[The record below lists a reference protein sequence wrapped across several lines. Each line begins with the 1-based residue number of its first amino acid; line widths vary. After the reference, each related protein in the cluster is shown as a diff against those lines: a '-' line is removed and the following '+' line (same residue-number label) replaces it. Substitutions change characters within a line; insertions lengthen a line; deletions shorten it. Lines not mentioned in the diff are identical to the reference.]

1 MQATGVGSGAW
12 RSWSVSVRLI
22 GGAEAFQHR
31 GRQAL
36 RIALIAAVAAWF
48 RRQSRGAGP
57 VAAGIAGGSTRGGR
71 HDCGSC
77 RGGLALLQA
86 GTDLRGLLLDAAAG
100 VLVEIGLS
108 GEALY
113 YVALFQEKNF
123 WRVIKT
129 DAVDNAE
136 RVYRTFAQQSEQLA
150 QVYIDTTRLEAGKRY
165 TERLVAYNE
174 ERLRTLQQEM
184 EQQQAQSAQVSA
196 ALQQAQ
202 QQAVSLST
210 DVQSTNSQLDALQRR
225 IQILQAEQGNPE
237 LSLPKPES
245 VPSPAPAAASDGR

>member
-1 MQATGVGSGAW
+1 MRETSGGTVFA
-12 RSWSVSVRLI
+12 RYPR
-22 GGAEAFQHR
+22 GA
-31 GRQAL
+31 AL
-36 RIALIAAVAAWF
+36 LAVAMIVVAP
-48 RRQSRGAGP
+48 SALAARGDRTATVEPAKAAP
-57 VAAGIAGGSTRGGR
+57 VVRNTVDELKQLMDAQQLTELRTTYNGNYGAS
-71 HDCGSC
+71 
-77 RGGLALLQA
+77 LLFNA
-86 GTDLRGLLLDAAAG
+86 NTLT
-100 VLVEIGLS
+100 
-108 GEALY
+108 Y

-196 ALQQAQ
+196 ALQQAHGDAAGA
-202 QQAVSLST
+202 QATLREA
-210 DVQSTNSQLDALQRR
+210 QAQRHAAMGDA
-225 IQILQAEQGNPE
+225 A
-237 LSLPKPES
+237 
-245 VPSPAPAAASDGR
+245 APARERAPAG

>member
-1 MQATGVGSGAW
+1 MREISGGTVFARYPRAIALLATAMILAAPSALAARADRQAT
-12 RSWSVSVRLI
+12 
-22 GGAEAFQHR
+22 AEAARPAPVVRNTVDELKQLMDA
-31 GRQAL
+31 QQLTEL
-36 RIALIAAVAAWF
+36 RTTYNGNY
-48 RRQSRGAGP
+48 GA
-57 VAAGIAGGSTRGGR
+57 S
-71 HDCGSC
+71 
-77 RGGLALLQA
+77 LLFNA
-86 GTDLRGLLLDAAAG
+86 NTLT
-100 VLVEIGLS
+100 
-108 GEALY
+108 Y

-136 RVYRTFAQQSEQLA
+136 RVYRTFVQQTEQLA

-196 ALQQAQ
+196 SLQQAQ

-225 IQILQAEQGNPE
+225 IQVLQAEQGNPE
-237 LSLPKPES
+237 LSLPK
-245 VPSPAPAAASDGR
+245 ADAATGAGAGGDGH

>member
-1 MQATGVGSGAW
+1 MRETSGGTVFA
-12 RSWSVSVRLI
+12 RYRR
-22 GGAEAFQHR
+22 GA
-31 GRQAL
+31 AL
-36 RIALIAAVAAWF
+36 LAVAMMVVTPSALAA
-48 RRQSRGAGP
+48 RGDRTATVEPAKAAP
-57 VAAGIAGGSTRGGR
+57 VVRNTVDELKQLMDAQQLTELRTTYNGNYGAS
-71 HDCGSC
+71 
-77 RGGLALLQA
+77 LLFNA
-86 GTDLRGLLLDAAAG
+86 NTLT
-100 VLVEIGLS
+100 
-108 GEALY
+108 Y

-196 ALQQAQ
+196 ALQRAQ

-237 LSLPKPES
+237 LSLPKPDAAT
-245 VPSPAPAAASDGR
+245 APAAANDGR

>member
-1 MQATGVGSGAW
+1 MREISGGTVFARYPRAVALLATAMILAAPSAM
-12 RSWSVSVRLI
+12 
-22 GGAEAFQHR
+22 AAR
-31 GRQAL
+31 GERQAAAEPARPAPVVRNTVDELKQLMDAQQLTEL
-36 RIALIAAVAAWF
+36 RTTYNGNY
-48 RRQSRGAGP
+48 GA
-57 VAAGIAGGSTRGGR
+57 S
-71 HDCGSC
+71 
-77 RGGLALLQA
+77 LLFNA
-86 GTDLRGLLLDAAAG
+86 NTLT
-100 VLVEIGLS
+100 
-108 GEALY
+108 Y

-136 RVYRTFAQQSEQLA
+136 RVYRTFVQQTEQLA

-237 LSLPKPES
+237 LSLPK
-245 VPSPAPAAASDGR
+245 ADAATGAGAGGDGH

>member
-1 MQATGVGSGAW
+1 MREISGGTVFARYPRAVALLATAMILAAPSAM
-12 RSWSVSVRLI
+12 
-22 GGAEAFQHR
+22 AAR
-31 GRQAL
+31 GDRQAAAEPARPAPVVRNTVDELKQLMDAQQLTEL
-36 RIALIAAVAAWF
+36 RTTYNGNY
-48 RRQSRGAGP
+48 GA
-57 VAAGIAGGSTRGGR
+57 S
-71 HDCGSC
+71 
-77 RGGLALLQA
+77 LLFNA
-86 GTDLRGLLLDAAAG
+86 NTLT
-100 VLVEIGLS
+100 
-108 GEALY
+108 Y

-136 RVYRTFAQQSEQLA
+136 RVYRTFVQQTEQLA

-237 LSLPKPES
+237 LSLPKTD
-245 VPSPAPAAASDGR
+245 AASGAGAGGDGH

>member
-1 MQATGVGSGAW
+1 MRETS
-12 RSWSVSVRLI
+12 
-22 GGAEAFQHR
+22 GGAVFAR
-31 GRQAL
+31 SARS
-36 RIALIAAVAAWF
+36 AAVLAVAMMLVAPAAMAA
-48 RRQSRGAGP
+48 RGD
-57 VAAGIAGGSTRGGR
+57 RE
-71 HDCGSC
+71 
-77 RGGLALLQA
+77 
-86 GTDLRGLLLDAAAG
+86 AAAEPARSAPVVRNTVDELKQLMDSRQLTELRTTYNG
-100 VLVEIGLS
+100 NYGASLLFN
-108 GEALY
+108 ANTLTY

-237 LSLPKPES
+237 LSLPKPDS
-245 VPSPAPAAASDGR
+245 LPAPAAASDGR

>member
-1 MQATGVGSGAW
+1 MRETS
-12 RSWSVSVRLI
+12 
-22 GGAEAFQHR
+22 GGAVFTRHAR
-31 GRQAL
+31 S
-36 RIALIAAVAAWF
+36 AAVVAVAMMLVAPAAMAA
-48 RRQSRGAGP
+48 RGD
-57 VAAGIAGGSTRGGR
+57 R
-71 HDCGSC
+71 
-77 RGGLALLQA
+77 
-86 GTDLRGLLLDAAAG
+86 AAATEEPAARSAPVVRNTVDELKQLMDARQLTELRTTYNG
-100 VLVEIGLS
+100 NYGASLLFNAS
-108 GEALY
+108 TLTY

-174 ERLRTLQQEM
+174 ARLRTLQQEM

-237 LSLPKPES
+237 LSLPKPDS

>member
-1 MQATGVGSGAW
+1 MRETSGGTVFA
-12 RSWSVSVRLI
+12 RHAR
-22 GGAEAFQHR
+22 GA
-31 GRQAL
+31 AL
-36 RIALIAAVAAWF
+36 LAVAMLLAAPSALAA
-48 RRQSRGAGP
+48 RSSRE
-57 VAAGIAGGSTRGGR
+57 
-71 HDCGSC
+71 
-77 RGGLALLQA
+77 
-86 GTDLRGLLLDAAAG
+86 AAAEPVRSSAPVVRNTVDELKQLMDARQLTELRTTYNG
-100 VLVEIGLS
+100 NYGASLLFNAS
-108 GEALY
+108 TLTY

-136 RVYRTFAQQSEQLA
+136 RVYRTFVQQTEQLA

-174 ERLRTLQQEM
+174 ERLRALQHEM

-196 ALQQAQ
+196 SLQQAQ

-237 LSLPKPES
+237 LSLPKPDSTAE
-245 VPSPAPAAASDGR
+245 PASASDVR

>member
-1 MQATGVGSGAW
+1 MRETS
-12 RSWSVSVRLI
+12 
-22 GGAEAFQHR
+22 GGAVFTRHAR
-31 GRQAL
+31 S
-36 RIALIAAVAAWF
+36 AAVVAVAMMLVAPAAMAA
-48 RRQSRGAGP
+48 RGD
-57 VAAGIAGGSTRGGR
+57 R
-71 HDCGSC
+71 
-77 RGGLALLQA
+77 
-86 GTDLRGLLLDAAAG
+86 AAAAEEPAARSAPVVRNTVDELKQLMDARQLTELRTTYNG
-100 VLVEIGLS
+100 NYGASLLFNAS
-108 GEALY
+108 TLTY

-174 ERLRTLQQEM
+174 ARLRTLQQEM

-237 LSLPKPES
+237 LSLPKPDS

>member
-1 MQATGVGSGAW
+1 MREISGGTVFARYPRAVALLATAMILAAPSAM
-12 RSWSVSVRLI
+12 
-22 GGAEAFQHR
+22 AAR
-31 GRQAL
+31 GDRQAPAEPARPAPVVRNTVDELKQLMDAQQLTEL
-36 RIALIAAVAAWF
+36 RTTYNGNY
-48 RRQSRGAGP
+48 GA
-57 VAAGIAGGSTRGGR
+57 S
-71 HDCGSC
+71 
-77 RGGLALLQA
+77 LLFNA
-86 GTDLRGLLLDAAAG
+86 NTLT
-100 VLVEIGLS
+100 
-108 GEALY
+108 Y

-136 RVYRTFAQQSEQLA
+136 RVYRTFVQQTEQLA

-237 LSLPKPES
+237 LSLPKTD
-245 VPSPAPAAASDGR
+245 AASGAGAGGDGH

>member
-1 MQATGVGSGAW
+1 MRETSGGAVFARHARNAAVLAVAMMLVAPAAMRAW
-12 RSWSVSVRLI
+12 RPRGCSRTGAQRA
-22 GGAEAFQHR
+22 GGAIPWTSSSVDGFAPADR
-31 GRQAL
+31 
-36 RIALIAAVAAWF
+36 AAHHLQ
-48 RRQSRGAGP
+48 RHHGA
-57 VAAGIAGGSTRGGR
+57 S
-71 HDCGSC
+71 
-77 RGGLALLQA
+77 LLFNA
-86 GTDLRGLLLDAAAG
+86 NTLT
-100 VLVEIGLS
+100 
-108 GEALY
+108 Y

-150 QVYIDTTRLEAGKRY
+150 QVYIDTTRLEPASA
-165 TERLVAYNE
+165 TPSAWWPANE

-196 ALQQAQ
+196 ALQAQ

-237 LSLPKPES
+237 LSLPAGQRA
-245 VPSPAPAAASDGR
+245 SPAPGRHQRRR

>member
-1 MQATGVGSGAW
+1 MREISGGTVFARYPRAVALLATAMILAAPSAM
-12 RSWSVSVRLI
+12 
-22 GGAEAFQHR
+22 AAR
-31 GRQAL
+31 GDRQAAAEPARPAPVVRNTVDELKQLMDAQQLTEL
-36 RIALIAAVAAWF
+36 RTTYNGNY
-48 RRQSRGAGP
+48 GA
-57 VAAGIAGGSTRGGR
+57 S
-71 HDCGSC
+71 
-77 RGGLALLQA
+77 LLFNA
-86 GTDLRGLLLDAAAG
+86 NTLT
-100 VLVEIGLS
+100 
-108 GEALY
+108 Y

-136 RVYRTFAQQSEQLA
+136 RVYRTFVQQTEQLA

-196 ALQQAQ
+196 SLQQAQ

-225 IQILQAEQGNPE
+225 IQVLQAEQGNPE
-237 LSLPKPES
+237 LSLPK
-245 VPSPAPAAASDGR
+245 ADAATGAGAAGDGH

>member
-1 MQATGVGSGAW
+1 MRETSGGTVVA
-12 RSWSVSVRLI
+12 RYPR
-22 GGAEAFQHR
+22 GAALLAVAMILVAPSALAAR
-31 GRQAL
+31 GDRA
-36 RIALIAAVAAWF
+36 AAVEPARPAPVV
-48 RRQSRGAGP
+48 RNTVDELKQLMDANQLTELRTTYNGNYGA
-57 VAAGIAGGSTRGGR
+57 S
-71 HDCGSC
+71 
-77 RGGLALLQA
+77 LLFNA
-86 GTDLRGLLLDAAAG
+86 NTLT
-100 VLVEIGLS
+100 
-108 GEALY
+108 Y

-136 RVYRTFAQQSEQLA
+136 RVYRTFVQQTEQLA

-196 ALQQAQ
+196 SLQQAQ

-237 LSLPKPES
+237 LSLPKPDTAT
-245 VPSPAPAAASDGR
+245 SPASGAAGDGR

>member
-1 MQATGVGSGAW
+1 MREISGGTVFARYPRAVALLATAMILAAPSAM
-12 RSWSVSVRLI
+12 
-22 GGAEAFQHR
+22 AAR
-31 GRQAL
+31 GDRQAAAEPARPAPVVRNTVDELKQLMDAQQLTEL
-36 RIALIAAVAAWF
+36 RTTYNGNY
-48 RRQSRGAGP
+48 GASLLFN
-57 VAAGIAGGSTRGGR
+57 AST
-71 HDCGSC
+71 
-77 RGGLALLQA
+77 L
-86 GTDLRGLLLDAAAG
+86 T
-100 VLVEIGLS
+100 
-108 GEALY
+108 Y

-136 RVYRTFAQQSEQLA
+136 RVYRTFVQQTEQLA

-237 LSLPKPES
+237 LSLPK
-245 VPSPAPAAASDGR
+245 ADAASGAGAGGDGH

>member
-1 MQATGVGSGAW
+1 MRETS
-12 RSWSVSVRLI
+12 
-22 GGAEAFQHR
+22 GGAVFARHAR
-31 GRQAL
+31 S
-36 RIALIAAVAAWF
+36 AAVLAVAMMLVAPAAMAA
-48 RRQSRGAGP
+48 RGD
-57 VAAGIAGGSTRGGR
+57 R
-71 HDCGSC
+71 
-77 RGGLALLQA
+77 
-86 GTDLRGLLLDAAAG
+86 AAATEEPAARTAPVVRNTVDELKQLMDARQLTELRTTYNG
-100 VLVEIGLS
+100 NYGASLLFNAS
-108 GEALY
+108 TLTY

-174 ERLRTLQQEM
+174 ARLRTLQQEM

-237 LSLPKPES
+237 LSLPKPDS
-245 VPSPAPAAASDGR
+245 VPAPAAASDGR

>member
-1 MQATGVGSGAW
+1 MREISGGTVFARYPRAVALLATAMILAAPSAM
-12 RSWSVSVRLI
+12 
-22 GGAEAFQHR
+22 AAR
-31 GRQAL
+31 GDRQAAVEPARPAPVVRNTVDELKQLMDAQQLTEL
-36 RIALIAAVAAWF
+36 RTTYNGNY
-48 RRQSRGAGP
+48 GA
-57 VAAGIAGGSTRGGR
+57 S
-71 HDCGSC
+71 
-77 RGGLALLQA
+77 LLFNA
-86 GTDLRGLLLDAAAG
+86 NTLT
-100 VLVEIGLS
+100 
-108 GEALY
+108 Y

-136 RVYRTFAQQSEQLA
+136 RVYRTFVQQTEQLA

-237 LSLPKPES
+237 LSLPK
-245 VPSPAPAAASDGR
+245 ADAASGAGAGGDGH

>member
-1 MQATGVGSGAW
+1 MREISGGTVFARYPRAVALLATAMILAAPSAM
-12 RSWSVSVRLI
+12 
-22 GGAEAFQHR
+22 AAR
-31 GRQAL
+31 GDRQAAAEPARPAPVVRNTVDELKQLMDAQQLTEL
-36 RIALIAAVAAWF
+36 RTTYNGNY
-48 RRQSRGAGP
+48 GA
-57 VAAGIAGGSTRGGR
+57 S
-71 HDCGSC
+71 
-77 RGGLALLQA
+77 LLFNA
-86 GTDLRGLLLDAAAG
+86 NTLT
-100 VLVEIGLS
+100 
-108 GEALY
+108 Y

-136 RVYRTFAQQSEQLA
+136 RVYRTFVQQTEQLA

-237 LSLPKPES
+237 LSLPK
-245 VPSPAPAAASDGR
+245 ADAASGAGAGGDGH

>member
-1 MQATGVGSGAW
+1 MRVTYGDTA
-12 RSWSVSVRLI
+12 RSALRPLAAAVVAITVLLAAPS
-22 GGAEAFQHR
+22 AMAAR
-31 GRQAL
+31 GDRQAAAEPARPAPVVRNTVDELKQLMDSSQLLEL
-36 RIALIAAVAAWF
+36 RTTYNGNY
-48 RRQSRGAGP
+48 GASLLFNS
-57 VAAGIAGGSTRGGR
+57 ST
-71 HDCGSC
+71 
-77 RGGLALLQA
+77 L
-86 GTDLRGLLLDAAAG
+86 T
-100 VLVEIGLS
+100 
-108 GEALY
+108 Y

-136 RVYRTFAQQSEQLA
+136 RVYRTFVQQTEQLS

-174 ERLRTLQQEM
+174 ERLRSLQQEM

-225 IQILQAEQGNPE
+225 IQVLQAEQGNPE
-237 LSLPKPES
+237 LSLPKTDA
-245 VPSPAPAAASDGR
+245 PAPAASSHDGH

>member
-1 MQATGVGSGAW
+1 MRETSGAAVFARHA
-12 RSWSVSVRLI
+12 RS
-22 GGAEAFQHR
+22 
-31 GRQAL
+31 
-36 RIALIAAVAAWF
+36 AAVLAVAMMLVPPAAMAA
-48 RRQSRGAGP
+48 RGD
-57 VAAGIAGGSTRGGR
+57 RE
-71 HDCGSC
+71 
-77 RGGLALLQA
+77 
-86 GTDLRGLLLDAAAG
+86 AAAEPARSAPVVRNTVDELKQLMDSRQLTELRTTYNG
-100 VLVEIGLS
+100 NYGASLLFN
-108 GEALY
+108 ANTLTY

-196 ALQQAQ
+196 GPSPGN
-202 QQAVSLST
+202 SLSPG
-210 DVQSTNSQLDALQRR
+210 A
-225 IQILQAEQGNPE
+225 
-237 LSLPKPES
+237 S
-245 VPSPAPAAASDGR
+245 V

>member
-1 MQATGVGSGAW
+1 MRETS
-12 RSWSVSVRLI
+12 
-22 GGAEAFQHR
+22 GGAVFARHAR
-31 GRQAL
+31 GAAL
-36 RIALIAAVAAWF
+36 LAVAMMLVAPAAMAA
-48 RRQSRGAGP
+48 RGDREAAEPAARSAPVVRNTVDELKQLMDSRQLTELRTTYNGNYGA
-57 VAAGIAGGSTRGGR
+57 S
-71 HDCGSC
+71 
-77 RGGLALLQA
+77 LLFNA
-86 GTDLRGLLLDAAAG
+86 NTLT
-100 VLVEIGLS
+100 
-108 GEALY
+108 Y

-174 ERLRTLQQEM
+174 ERLRALQQEM

-237 LSLPKPES
+237 LSLPKPEG
-245 VPSPAPAAASDGR
+245 VPSPAAAAASDGR

>member
-1 MQATGVGSGAW
+1 MRETSGGTVFA
-12 RSWSVSVRLI
+12 RYP
-22 GGAEAFQHR
+22 R
-31 GRQAL
+31 GTAL
-36 RIALIAAVAAWF
+36 LAVAMMAVAP
-48 RRQSRGAGP
+48 SALAARGDREAAAEPARNGP
-57 VAAGIAGGSTRGGR
+57 VVRNTVDELKQLMDAHQLTELRTTYNGNYGAS
-71 HDCGSC
+71 
-77 RGGLALLQA
+77 LLFNA
-86 GTDLRGLLLDAAAG
+86 NTLT
-100 VLVEIGLS
+100 
-108 GEALY
+108 Y

-136 RVYRTFAQQSEQLA
+136 RVYRTFVQQTEQLA

-196 ALQQAQ
+196 SLQQAQ

-237 LSLPKPES
+237 LSLPKAE
-245 VPSPAPAAASDGR
+245 APGSSAASSDGD

>member
-1 MQATGVGSGAW
+1 MRETSGGTVFA
-12 RSWSVSVRLI
+12 RYRR
-22 GGAEAFQHR
+22 GA
-31 GRQAL
+31 AL
-36 RIALIAAVAAWF
+36 LAVAMMVVTPSALAA
-48 RRQSRGAGP
+48 RGDRTATVEPAKAAP
-57 VAAGIAGGSTRGGR
+57 VVRNTVDELKQLMDAQQLTELRTTYNGNYGAS
-71 HDCGSC
+71 
-77 RGGLALLQA
+77 LLFNA
-86 GTDLRGLLLDAAAG
+86 NTLT
-100 VLVEIGLS
+100 
-108 GEALY
+108 Y

-210 DVQSTNSQLDALQRR
+210 DVQSTNSQLDSLQRR

-237 LSLPKPES
+237 LSLPKPDAATA
-245 VPSPAPAAASDGR
+245 PAPASDGR

>member
-1 MQATGVGSGAW
+1 MREISGGTVFARYPRAIALLATAMILAAPSA
-12 RSWSVSVRLI
+12 L
-22 GGAEAFQHR
+22 AAR
-31 GRQAL
+31 GDRQAAAEPARPAPVVRNTVDELKQLMDAQQLTEL
-36 RIALIAAVAAWF
+36 RTTYNGNY
-48 RRQSRGAGP
+48 GA
-57 VAAGIAGGSTRGGR
+57 S
-71 HDCGSC
+71 
-77 RGGLALLQA
+77 LLFNA
-86 GTDLRGLLLDAAAG
+86 NTLT
-100 VLVEIGLS
+100 
-108 GEALY
+108 Y

-136 RVYRTFAQQSEQLA
+136 RVYRTFVQQTEQLA

-196 ALQQAQ
+196 SLQQAQ

-225 IQILQAEQGNPE
+225 IQVLQAEQGNPE
-237 LSLPKPES
+237 LSLPK
-245 VPSPAPAAASDGR
+245 ADAATGAGAGGDGH

>member
-1 MQATGVGSGAW
+1 MRETS
-12 RSWSVSVRLI
+12 
-22 GGAEAFQHR
+22 GGAVFARHAR
-31 GRQAL
+31 GAAL
-36 RIALIAAVAAWF
+36 LAVAMMLVAPAAMAA
-48 RRQSRGAGP
+48 RGD
-57 VAAGIAGGSTRGGR
+57 RE
-71 HDCGSC
+71 
-77 RGGLALLQA
+77 
-86 GTDLRGLLLDAAAG
+86 AAAEPAARTAPVVRNTVDELKQLMDARQLTELRTTYNG
-100 VLVEIGLS
+100 NYGASLLFN
-108 GEALY
+108 ANTLTY

-184 EQQQAQSAQVSA
+184 EQHQAQSAQVSA

-202 QQAVSLST
+202 QQAVSLSS
-210 DVQSTNSQLDALQRR
+210 DVQSTNSQLDSLQRR

-237 LSLPKPES
+237 LSLPKPDS